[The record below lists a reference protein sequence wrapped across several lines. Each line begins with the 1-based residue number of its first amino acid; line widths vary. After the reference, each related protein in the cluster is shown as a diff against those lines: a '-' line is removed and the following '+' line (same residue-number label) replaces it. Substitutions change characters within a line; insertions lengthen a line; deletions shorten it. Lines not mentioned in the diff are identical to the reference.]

1 MVSMAIVLAA
11 AGGSFLSGLDPAWIA
26 FLGAAF
32 GGAGLKITEHWLGRN
47 RVRVDDASQIRDE
60 LRQEITSQ
68 REEIRALEAEVHK
81 WREEYYALRDKY
93 MTLQLEMLQKV
104 ENIKQEVAAAE
115 KSAEKINSLPPT
127 TPPAP
132 VEKDPLTDPDGA

>member
-1 MVSMAIVLAA
+1 MTPMVIVLAA
-11 AGGSFLSGLDPAWIA
+11 GGGFFAGLDPAWIA

-32 GGAGLKITEHWLGRN
+32 GGAGLKVTEHWLGRN
-47 RVRVDDASQIRDE
+47 RVKIDDASQIRDE

-104 ENIKQEVAAAE
+104 ENIKNEVAAAE
-115 KSAEKINSLPPT
+115 KTAESISQQPPKIEPP
-127 TPPAP
+127 
-132 VEKDPLTDPDGA
+132 DPLTGPNGK